1 MNLRP
6 LGRGAAAA
14 LVAWSAFVAAQP
26 ASPSRLSV
34 EQKEKFVSRLLDDSP
49 VARRITSGTN
59 ADAKAFFA
67 SALEQHRRAREQI
80 DAGDLAAADRTLN
93 DALWSAGKARQLAP
107 DSAQRL
113 IAERVRNARLLD
125 GVLSLRHGYER
136 QLQRPH
142 RGAGGAAAPVADAAL
157 DRADALIDDARS
169 LSNAERVV
177 EANRALEDAERG
189 LLEALNR
196 TLGSATLRY
205 EEKFDSPF
213 EEFEFE
219 SNRNASYADLVPVAL
234 HEYRPSADQFRV
246 VSRHVERHQS
256 LREQALQLAARKD
269 FRAALRTIRAATAE
283 LQRALGAAGLVV
295 PGEQVADR
303 KE

>member
-1 MNLRP
+1 MTARP
-6 LGRGAAAA
+6 LGRGTAAA
-14 LVAWSAFVAAQP
+14 LVAWSALVAAQP
-26 ASPSRLSV
+26 ASPTRQAV

-49 VARRITSGTN
+49 VARRIANGANT
-59 ADAKAFFA
+59 DAKAFFA
-67 SALEQHRRAREQI
+67 SALDQHRRAREQMES
-80 DAGDLAAADRTLN
+80 GDLAAADKTLN

-113 IAERVRNARLLD
+113 IAERVRYARLLD
-125 GVLSLRHGYER
+125 GVVSLRHSYER

-142 RGAGGAAAPVADAAL
+142 RGASPPPLDDAL
-157 DRADALIDDARS
+157 VRADALIDDARS
-169 LSNAERVV
+169 LSNAERMID
-177 EANRALEDAERG
+177 ANRALEDAERG
-189 LLEALNR
+189 LLSALNR

-205 EEKFDSPF
+205 DEKFDSPL

-234 HEYRPSADQFRV
+234 HEYRPSADQIRAV
-246 VSRHVERHQS
+246 ARHVERHQS
-256 LREQALQLAARKD
+256 LREQALQLAVRKD
-269 FRAALRTIRAATAE
+269 FRAALRAIRSATAE
-283 LQRALGAAGLVV
+283 LQRALGAAGLVL